1 MMVVIMGCGR
11 VGAAVATRLAE
22 EGHAVT
28 VLDTDGFA
36 FSDAPFDGAD
46 DLLYI
51 TPVG

>member
-28 VLDTDGFA
+28 VLDTDGYA
-36 FSDAPFDGAD
+36 FSRLPSGKLAPRPAFRRRS
-46 DLLYI
+46 
-51 TPVG
+51 